1 MIFPNIDDFRA
12 AFGIDPTGF
21 DRDTLTFW
29 YLFNANAEGVQAA
42 VSFSV
47 VMKSF
52 QVSMVVAG
60 KEVAM
65 VSSEGVE
72 SVRVIEE
79 RGGKKIVVSFLE
91 GRYSSGVTLV
101 VEPDVH
107 LTWHALSG

>member
-1 MIFPNIDDFRA
+1 MIFPDADDFRA
-12 AFGIDPTGF
+12 AFGVDPTDF
-21 DRDTLTFW
+21 DQDTLTFW
-29 YLFNANAEGVQAA
+29 YSFKANAGGVQVV
-42 VSFSV
+42 VSFSAL
-47 VMKSF
+47 MKSF

-72 SVRVIEE
+72 SVRLIEE
-79 RGGKKIVVSFLE
+79 GADKKIFVSFLE